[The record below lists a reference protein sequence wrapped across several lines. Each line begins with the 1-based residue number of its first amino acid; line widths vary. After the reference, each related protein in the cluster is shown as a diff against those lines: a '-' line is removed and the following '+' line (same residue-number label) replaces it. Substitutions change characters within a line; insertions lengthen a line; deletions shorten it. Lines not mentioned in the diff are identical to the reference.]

1 MCPSGTLRCVIGSG
15 VWLLAAAVVAAGD
28 GAGSAEQPAE
38 LRVSGAVDQPLRLR
52 LDDLRRL
59 PRYAVQLSEVHR
71 DGSFH
76 GTMRYRGASLRQVLE
91 LARLGKSAGAFRKP
105 TDLAIAVRDRRGRS
119 VLLSW
124 GEVFYSDPGRFILAT
139 GWTPVRPHKACSR
152 CHQPAEAQPR
162 LEQLQRRV
170 ALPKLVPAGVIYGDR
185 AMEPVAAIAV
195 VEPRPAPPAADGVA
209 DGGGHGRRRL
219 YAPEVRLDGVGVA
232 ARTFDALPADVPRRE
247 LTAVRTGEGT
257 GFHGLRHY
265 SGVRLRALLEA
276 AGFAFEPQR
285 AVVLSAPDGYQVLVS
300 AGELFAPD
308 GNRILLADRCGG
320 RPLEAGGRFQLV
332 AAGDL
337 HADRWLKAVARIEV
351 IDWPPK

>member
-1 MCPSGTLRCVIGSG
+1 MRRRRLSGMARYATGSG
-15 VWLLAAAVVAAGD
+15 ALLLAAAVAAAGA
-28 GAGSAEQPAE
+28 GAGAAVRPAE
-38 LRVSGAVDQPLRLR
+38 LRISGAVDQPLRLR
-52 LDDLRRL
+52 LADLQRL
-59 PRYAVQLSEVHR
+59 PHHAVQLSEVHR

-139 GWTPVRPHKACSR
+139 DWTPVRPHKACSR
-152 CHQPAEAQPR
+152 CHQPAEARPR

-170 ALPKLVPAGVIYGDR
+170 ALPKLVPSGVIYGDR
-185 AMEPVAAIAV
+185 AVEPVAAIAV
-195 VEPRPAPPAADGVA
+195 VEPRPAPPAPKRNA
-209 DGGGHGRRRL
+209 RQRL
-219 YAPEVRLDGVGVA
+219 YAAEVRLEGVGVA
-232 ARTFDALPADVPRRE
+232 ARTFDALPADLPRRE

-265 SGVRLRALLEA
+265 SGVRLRVLLEA
-276 AGFAFEPQR
+276 AGFAFHPQR

-300 AGELFAPD
+300 AGELYAPGGD
-308 GNRILLADRCGG
+308 RILLADRCGG
-320 RPLEAGGRFQLV
+320 RPLADGGRFQLV
-332 AAGDL
+332 LAGDL
-337 HADRWLKAVARIEV
+337 HADRWLQAVERIEV
-351 IDWPPK
+351 VEWPAP